1 MVRPMTW
8 ALMALALMSSVA
20 AGGPGFAAETREA
33 RQSVAPAHSLLA
45 RSGPVTV
52 ALGARPLHQGDI
64 LFNLVDE
71 PNWYSPQTQ
80 VETLSITWAG
90 KAVSVA
96 PGAFLDIFDPH
107 RLILKPAGK
116 GYVLI
121 IEAGDGAMGY
131 SVALKFN
138 RRLVFERVGTDGES
152 GKIVEKTIYY

>member
-8 ALMALALMSSVA
+8 ALMALALISSVA
-20 AGGPGFAAETREA
+20 AAGPGFAETH
-33 RQSVAPAHSLLA
+33 QSVAPAHSLLA

-52 ALGARPLHQGDI
+52 ALGARPLHTGDI
-64 LFNLVDE
+64 LFNLVDQ

-116 GYVLI
+116 GYVLT

-131 SVALKFN
+131 SVDLKFN
-138 RRLVFERVGTDGES
+138 RQMVFERTGMDGET
-152 GKIVEKTIYY
+152 GKIFDKTTYY